1 MFELRIWFY
10 KALMFLLKGVEFLM
24 PQGKPLI
31 MTGAGSSI
39 ELCATMRR
47 FGHKRVLLVTDKVLH
62 ELGVL
67 QPMMDAL
74 DAHGMQVTVFDGVL
88 PDPTYTQV
96 EEGVAL
102 GRSIGADAV
111 LAVGGGSPID
121 AAKVIAAGLTNPV
134 PIKKLTGIRKVKK
147 PSLPLYVVPSTAGT
161 GSEVTMAAVVSDPE
175 SHEKT
180 PVIDPDTI
188 PVAAALDPEVQM
200 GMPPA
205 ITAATGMDALTH
217 AVEAYLSKKA
227 TPETDRYA
235 LAAARMIFECLP
247 RAYADG
253 NDMEAREALALASCY
268 AGLAFTKAY
277 VGYVHAIAHTF
288 GARYGTPH
296 GLANAIVMPYIL
308 EYSLDAA
315 SDRMADLAVAA
326 KLGEPQDG
334 RRLLAQRLVDRVREM
349 NVELGVPETLEALR
363 PQDISDIAKTALHEA
378 HFLYP
383 VPKYMDQPRC
393 EAILRRM
400 VA

>member
-1 MFELRIWFY
+1 MFELKVWFY
-10 KALMFLLKGVEFLM
+10 KTVMFLLRGVSFLM

-31 MTGAGSSI
+31 LTGAGSSI
-39 ELCATMRR
+39 ELCDTMAR
-47 FGHKRVLLVTDKVLH
+47 FGHQRVLLVTDKILH

-67 QPMMDAL
+67 QPML
-74 DAHGMQVTVFDGVL
+74 DAMDRHGMQVAVYDGVL

-134 PIKKLTGIRKVKK
+134 PVTKLTGIKKVKK
-147 PSLPLYVVPSTAGT
+147 PSLPLYAVPSTAGT
-161 GSEVTMAAVVSDPE
+161 GSEVTMAAVISDPD

-180 PVIDPDTI
+180 PVIDPGTI
-188 PVAAALDPEVQM
+188 PLAAALDPEIQK

-235 LAAARMIFECLP
+235 LAAVGMIFEHLP

-253 NDMEAREALALASCY
+253 NDMESREAMALASCY
-268 AGLAFTKAY
+268 AGLAFTKAF

-308 EYSLDAA
+308 EYSIDAA
-315 SDRMADLAVAA
+315 VDRMADLAVAA
-326 KLGEPQDG
+326 GLGKPEDG
-334 RRLLAQRLVDRVREM
+334 KRLLAQRLLDRVRAM
-349 NVELGVPETLEALR
+349 NKELGVPETLEALR
-363 PQDISDIAKTALHEA
+363 PSDISDIAKTALHEA
-378 HFLYP
+378 HYLYP
-383 VPKYMDQPRC
+383 VPKYMDQPQC

>member
-1 MFELRIWFY
+1 
-10 KALMFLLKGVEFLM
+10 
-24 PQGKPLI
+24 
-31 MTGAGSSI
+31 
-39 ELCATMRR
+39 
-47 FGHKRVLLVTDKVLH
+47 
-62 ELGVL
+62 
-67 QPMMDAL
+67 
-74 DAHGMQVTVFDGVL
+74 
-88 PDPTYTQV
+88 
-96 EEGVAL
+96 
-102 GRSIGADAV
+102 
-111 LAVGGGSPID
+111 
-121 AAKVIAAGLTNPV
+121 
-134 PIKKLTGIRKVKK
+134 
-147 PSLPLYVVPSTAGT
+147 
-161 GSEVTMAAVVSDPE
+161 
-175 SHEKT
+175 
-180 PVIDPDTI
+180 
-188 PVAAALDPEVQM
+188 
-200 GMPPA
+200 
-205 ITAATGMDALTH
+205 MDALTH

-235 LAAARMIFECLP
+235 LAAARMIFEYLP
-247 RAYADG
+247 RAHSDG

-363 PQDISDIAKTALHEA
+363 TADISDIAKTALHEA
-378 HFLYP
+378 HYLYP
-383 VPKYMDQPRC
+383 VPKYMDQPQC